1 MVKHKKDDIV
11 HVVIDNEWDLSV
23 YQGKVLEVRDC
34 DKYLVILD
42 IRVDKTYTNAYTK
55 KEFVNKEN
63 IFKERDRAEEYRSK
77 LEREEI
83 ERYKGDMEDVKGLID
98 FCLVYDLTNEYHT
111 RKRLARIAVIERV
124 KELGI

>member
-23 YQGKVLEVRDC
+23 YQGKVLEVRGC
-34 DKYLVILD
+34 NKYLVILD
-42 IRVDKTYTNAYTK
+42 IREVKTYTNAYTK

-98 FCLVYDLTNEYHT
+98 FCLS
-111 RKRLARIAVIERV
+111 
-124 KELGI
+124 